1 MNDLDSVWENL
12 LTEAAGQVASE
23 GLLADFLA
31 VKSANDQLR
40 EHGVGQLLAA
50 FEKIAGHANRND
62 ARITIETIDRHR
74 FEFENFH
81 VSGRAVK
88 FRQGVRCLSV
98 EAGWTRSP
106 RDGFM
111 RGNALA
117 VARISHFGLPLA
129 GHDLRLLRFEDSVGW
144 FRLNPDDLRVSF
156 ELDDM
161 LEHFRKFLG

>member
-1 MNDLDSVWENL
+1 
-12 LTEAAGQVASE
+12 
-23 GLLADFLA
+23 
-31 VKSANDQLR
+31 
-40 EHGVGQLLAA
+40 
-50 FEKIAGHANRND
+50 
-62 ARITIETIDRHR
+62 
-74 FEFENFH
+74 
-81 VSGRAVK
+81 
-88 FRQGVRCLSV
+88 
-98 EAGWTRSP
+98 
-106 RDGFM
+106 M